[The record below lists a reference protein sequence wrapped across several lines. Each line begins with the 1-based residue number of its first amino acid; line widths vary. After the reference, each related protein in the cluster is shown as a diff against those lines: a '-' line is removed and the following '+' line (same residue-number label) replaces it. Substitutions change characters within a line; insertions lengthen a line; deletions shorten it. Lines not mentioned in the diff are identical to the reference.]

1 MKFFSPQVIT
11 VKKIRIILGSKTNL
25 NIQKRTNIRYIAAYP
40 RQTIQWQHMRLY
52 FVEILEISFF
62 FFLTKDCHGS
72 TATVEVTQTFILL
85 SSLVPPPHIG
95 STWGCIF
102 LQLSRQFKQS
112 AYLFRECLAAPLVHV
127 LGNTIWPQVPFVYLK
142 PSVSARLLPVLIV
155 SRVSSHFTSTLII

>member
-1 MKFFSPQVIT
+1 MDKGDEIFFPQVIT

-40 RQTIQWQHMRLY
+40 RQTIQWQH
-52 FVEILEISFF
+52 IF

-112 AYLFRECLAAPLVHV
+112 TYLFRECLAAPLVHV

>member
-1 MKFFSPQVIT
+1 MTSSLKVEMERFDWTKEMKFFSPQVIT

-85 SSLVPPPHIG
+85 SSLVPPLTLDPHGGVYFYNYHG
-95 STWGCIF
+95 SLNRVRIC
-102 LQLSRQFKQS
+102 S
-112 AYLFRECLAAPLVHV
+112 
-127 LGNTIWPQVPFVYLK
+127 GNVW
-142 PSVSARLLPVLIV
+142 LL
-155 SRVSSHFTSTLII
+155 H